1 MATLSLIRRPIKS
14 ELADYKK
21 VFDATLQHPDGLLGS
36 ALTHIRNRQGKM
48 MRPILVLL
56 TAKATG
62 GVNETAIHSAV
73 TLELLHTAS
82 LVHDDIVDESDERR
96 GQASV
101 NAVYDNKVAVL
112 VGDYLLS
119 SSLEQ
124 AALTG
129 DAHIVA
135 RIAQLGKS
143 LSEGEILQL
152 SNIHTETVS
161 EEAYFTIIRQKTAAL
176 FATCAELGAIATGAT
191 PEVAATARE
200 LGEVIGICFQIRDDI
215 FDYYEQA
222 AIGKPTGNDM
232 AEGKLTLPAI
242 YALNHAAD
250 AEMDRLASLVKSGK
264 ASPDDIARLVAFTKS
279 AGGIDYAERVMRDY
293 GRRGHELAR
302 TLAGDSE
309 VGQALT
315 EYVDYVVERNM

>member
-1 MATLSLIRRPIKS
+1 MATLSLIRRPIES

-161 EEAYFTIIRQKTAAL
+161 EEAYFT
-176 FATCAELGAIATGAT
+176 TGAT

-302 TLAGDSE
+302 TLAGDGE

>member
-1 MATLSLIRRPIKS
+1 MEKTELIKRPIAQ
-14 ELADYKK
+14 EMLTFRE
-21 VFDATLQHPDGLLGS
+21 VFDASLNTSNPLLSEILGY
-36 ALTHIRNRQGKM
+36 IRRRSGKM
-48 MRPILVLL
+48 MRPMLTLLV
-56 TAKATG
+56 AKSFGPLSPA
-62 GVNETAIHSAV
+62 AYHAAA
-73 TLELLHTAS
+73 TLEMLHTAS
-82 LVHDDIVDESDERR
+82 LVHDDVVDESDERR

-302 TLAGDSE
+302 TLAGDGE

>member
-1 MATLSLIRRPIKS
+1 MATLSLIRRPIES

-56 TAKATG
+56 TAKATR

-135 RIAQLGKS
+135 QIALRGRNS
-143 LSEGEILQL
+143 A
-152 SNIHTETVS
+152 TV
-161 EEAYFTIIRQKTAAL
+161 EHPYRD
-176 FATCAELGAIATGAT
+176 
-191 PEVAATARE
+191 RE
-200 LGEVIGICFQIRDDI
+200 R
-215 FDYYEQA
+215 
-222 AIGKPTGNDM
+222 
-232 AEGKLTLPAI
+232 
-242 YALNHAAD
+242 
-250 AEMDRLASLVKSGK
+250 
-264 ASPDDIARLVAFTKS
+264 
-279 AGGIDYAERVMRDY
+279 GGILYHHPPEDSGPLRHLRRT
-293 GRRGHELAR
+293 GRHRHGRHA
-302 TLAGDSE
+302 
-309 VGQALT
+309 
-315 EYVDYVVERNM
+315 

>member
-1 MATLSLIRRPIKS
+1 
-14 ELADYKK
+14 
-21 VFDATLQHPDGLLGS
+21 
-36 ALTHIRNRQGKM
+36 

-232 AEGKLTLPAI
+232 AEGSNDRAFAARASAPRAPSLSKARVYSGTNTADITAPNETSNRKEDSESAASYAAFSAPVPHKPARNI
-242 YALNHAAD
+242 LLARPSSLVRHITDKSAAAD
-250 AEMDRLASLVKSGK
+250 KLFFPFFPVPPIIPISLIQLFYHIIMQK
-264 ASPDDIARLVAFTKS
+264 
-279 AGGIDYAERVMRDY
+279 
-293 GRRGHELAR
+293 
-302 TLAGDSE
+302 
-309 VGQALT
+309 
-315 EYVDYVVERNM
+315 